1 MVLEVK
7 GLDKYFKNNKVLQN
21 INFSLERGKITAIIG
36 SSGAG
41 KTTLLRCI
49 NALET
54 CDRGSIYVDGA
65 ALCKD
70 ENGKVVYAKAETLK
84 SIRKNL
90 GLVFQSLNL
99 FPHKSILE
107 NIIEAPVNV
116 YKVPRAEAEI
126 KAYELMELLEI
137 QDKSNSFPYQL
148 SGGQKQRVAIARAC
162 ALNPSIMCFDEPTS
176 ALDPELKENIAS
188 IIEMLA
194 SKNIAVLVITHD
206 MNFAKRVADKIIF
219 LDAGQIIQED
229 DADVFFTNP
238 KNERVK
244 KFIVNS

>member
-21 INFSLERGKITAIIG
+21 INFSLERGKITAILG

-54 CDRGSIYVDGA
+54 CDRGSIYVDGD
-65 ALCKD
+65 ALCKE
-70 ENGKVVYAKAETLK
+70 ENEKVVYAKGEILK

-90 GLVFQSLNL
+90 GMVFQSFNL

-116 YKVPRAEAEI
+116 YKVPRAEAEK
-126 KAYELMELLEI
+126 KAFELMKLLGLQE
-137 QDKSNSFPYQL
+137 KANNYPYQL

-162 ALNPSIMCFDEPTS
+162 ALNPSVMCFDEPTS
-176 ALDPELKENIAS
+176 ALDPELTENIAN
-188 IIEMLA
+188 IMQMLA
-194 SKNIAVLVITHD
+194 SENMAILVITHD

-219 LDAGQIIQED
+219 LDAGEIIQED
-229 DADVFFTNP
+229 DTEVFFTNP

-244 KFIVNS
+244 KFLMNS

>member
-21 INFSLERGKITAIIG
+21 ISFSLERGKITAILG

-65 ALCKD
+65 ALCKED
-70 ENGKVVYAKAETLK
+70 NEKVEYAKGESLK

-90 GLVFQSLNL
+90 GMVFQNFNL

-107 NIIEAPVNV
+107 NIIESPVNV
-116 YKVPRAEAEI
+116 YKIPRAEAEK
-126 KAYELMELLEI
+126 KAFELMKLLGI
-137 QDKSNSFPYQL
+137 QDKANNYPYQL

-162 ALNPSIMCFDEPTS
+162 ALNPGVMCFDEPTS
-176 ALDPELKENIAS
+176 ALDPELTENIAN
-188 IIEMLA
+188 IMKMLA
-194 SKNIAVLVITHD
+194 SENMAILVITHD
-206 MNFAKRVADKIIF
+206 MNFAKRVADRIIF
-219 LDAGQIIQED
+219 LDAGEIVQED
-229 DADVFFTNP
+229 DTEVFFTNP

-244 KFIVNS
+244 KFLMNS